1 MIIII
6 ELTGDILDEL
16 LLFLPN
22 YVHLHRVHGLLDVF
36 VRETYSLHVQMEVIL
51 WLLVLVF
58 NRLLLLQM
66 LLSLLPWI
74 GLHMW
79 TDACILVPG
88 LLSQK
93 RADVAGRNHGSAHG
107 DLVLL

>member
-6 ELTGDILDEL
+6 ELTGDILDKL

-22 YVHLHRVHGLLDVF
+22 YVHLHRVHGLLDLF

-58 NRLLLLQM
+58 HRLL
-66 LLSLLPWI
+66 LLSLLPWV

-79 TDACILVPG
+79 TDACILVPV

-107 DLVLL
+107 DLVFL